1 MYDYHFGD
9 NNAVCPICTARGG
22 NPNYVSMDIIGHLNV
37 RHIGNPNYR
46 PP

>member
-1 MYDYHFGD
+1 M
-9 NNAVCPICTARGG
+9 VCPICTARGG
-22 NPNYVSMDIIGHLNV
+22 KPNFISSDIVGHINV